1 MSKQEKKLSV
11 FGHYRKALGNRL
23 VFFFIFVS
31 CFFILGT
38 ILGNVIIPNYYKK
51 LIDAISSGEEVNI
64 LGIIYMILAAGIF
77 QVSFDRFFAYSHS
90 RIISSSFIRI
100 GNYSLKHIT
109 NHSYQFFA
117 NNFVGSIVTKF
128 KRFVIA
134 IEHLS
139 DFIVRDFLYAI
150 VSVVGILILLFI
162 NNFLLGLMALVWFTI
177 FFSSM
182 VFFAKKRLPLE
193 REKSKM
199 ESRVTGVLSDIVTNI
214 INLKLF
220 SSRNKESEDFDQL
233 LTEDHDIR
241 MKSWGFADKA
251 YTFQAFVTVLAQSSL
266 IFFSFL
272 LWQKSLVTTGTIVLT
287 ISYGGILFSRL
298 SGLGSAIRRF
308 TDSYTNAK
316 EFTDILNES
325 IEIVDPKKPKKLMI
339 KEGDI
344 EFSNVCF
351 KYNNGSYIF
360 KDFEL
365 RVKPGE
371 KVGIIGT
378 SGAGKT
384 TITKLLLRF
393 ADVTKGSIKI
403 DGQDIR
409 DITQDDLRS
418 VISYVPQ
425 DPILFHRTL
434 KENIGYGKPSAT
446 EEEIMEASK
455 QAHADDFIKG
465 LRDGYQTLVGER
477 GIKLSGGERQRVA
490 IARAILKNAPI
501 LILDEATSALDSVSE
516 THIKDA
522 LSRLMQGKTT
532 IVIAHRLST
541 IEKMDRII
549 VLEKGK
555 IVEDGNHTEL
565 IEKKGVYYNFW
576 NHQNGGFIE

>member
-11 FGHYRKALGNRL
+11 FGHYRKALGGKF
-23 VFFFIFVS
+23 VIAFICNASIFSIGVV
-31 CFFILGT
+31 
-38 ILGNVIIPNYYKK
+38 LGNVVVPNYYKK
-51 LIDAISSGEEVNI
+51 LIDVITSGNGYGVV
-64 LGIIYMILAAGIF
+64 GIIYIIF
-77 QVSFDRFFAYSHS
+77 AFSALQVFFDRIFEYFDA
-90 RIISSSFIRI
+90 RLISNAFVHNA
-100 GNYSLKHIT
+100 NYSLKYIT
-109 NHSYQFFA
+109 SHSYQFFA
-117 NNFVGSIVTKF
+117 NNFAGSLVTKL
-128 KRFVIA
+128 KRFVIS
-134 IEHLS
+134 IDQLLG
-139 DFIVRDFLYAI
+139 FIVRDFLYSF
-150 VSVVGILILLFI
+150 VSVIGILILFFI
-162 NNFLLGLMALVWFTI
+162 NNVYLGFLALVWFII
-177 FFSSM
+177 FFSGVIS
-182 VFFAKKRLPLE
+182 FTRKRLPLE

-199 ESRVTGVLSDIVTNI
+199 ESKVVGVLSDIITNI

-233 LTEDHDIR
+233 LGEEHKIR
-241 MKSWGFADKA
+241 LKTWGLANTA
-251 YTFQAFVTVLAQSSL
+251 YTFQSVVTILAQSSL
-266 IFFSFL
+266 IFTSVV
-272 LWQKSLVTTGTIVLT
+272 LWQKGLVTTGTIVLT

-516 THIKDA
+516 THIKEA

-549 VLEKGK
+549 VLEAGN
-555 IVEDGNHTEL
+555 IVEEGNHKEL
-565 IEKKGVYYNFW
+565 LEKRGVYYNFW